1 MVVRMSSQTQSL
13 SIKESWHTQ
22 LDGRTFAVLAAFGF
36 SLKAIFVKLAYAAAP
51 VDAST
56 LLALRMGIALPFFL
70 WLARTPTDG
79 QAAPLDRSTVG
90 QVLLLG
96 CLGYYLSSLFDF
108 EGLRYISAGLERLI
122 LYIYPTL
129 VLLLQTWFSKRKP
142 SRGAWQ
148 AIACCYLGLAVAFAH
163 DLRQTGTSADA
174 LIGAGW
180 VLASAVT
187 YALYYLGTGNVVGKL
202 GSMRLTGLTGAASS
216 LMVLAHWL
224 LRGEPHQLLALPA
237 QVWLDAALMALLS
250 TVLPIWALAQ
260 AIRRMGAG
268 EAAAIGSLGPVL
280 TVAAAWWLLGEQL
293 SLVQLAGLALVMFGV
308 TRLSPAKPSKTQP
321 AS

>member
-1 MVVRMSSQTQSL
+1 MTSQAQSL

-36 SLKAIFVKLAYAAAP
+36 SLKAIFVKLAYAAAA
-51 VDAST
+51 VDAAT

-70 WLARTPTDG
+70 WLARKPADG
-79 QAAPLDRSTVG
+79 QAAPLDRSTFG

-108 EGLRYISAGLERLI
+108 EGLRYITAGLERLI

-129 VLLLQTWFSKRKP
+129 VLLLQIWFSKRKP

-148 AIACCYLGLAVAFAH
+148 AIGCCYLGLAVAFAH
-163 DLRQTGTSADA
+163 DLRQTGASSDV

-202 GSMRLTGLTGAASS
+202 GSMRLTGLTGATSS

-224 LRGEPHQLLALPA
+224 LRGEPQQLLALPA

-293 SLVQLAGLALVMFGV
+293 SLVQLAGLALVIFGV
-308 TRLSPAKPSKTQP
+308 TRLSPAKPSNTP
-321 AS
+321 PGR